1 MPTVCGVV
9 VPVGFGYLLKPNGVL
24 LNVTSW
30 RGKGPP
36 VAEVSAAVE
45 AALRQLRALV
55 EQRPP
60 ALPRSKL

>member
-1 MPTVCGVV
+1 VTLLRVG
-9 VPVGFGYLLKPNGVL
+9 VPVGFGYLLKPDGVL

-30 RGKGPP
+30 RGRGPP

-45 AALRQLRALV
+45 AALRQLRTLV

-60 ALPRSKL
+60 PPPRSKL

>member
-1 MPTVCGVV
+1 M
-9 VPVGFGYLLKPNGVL
+9 PVGCGYLLKPDGVL

-36 VAEVSAAVE
+36 AAEVSAAVD

-55 EQRPP
+55 EQRPLP
-60 ALPRSKL
+60 PPRSKL